1 MNNKREIRK
10 ETLKARLALSAQE
23 VARRSAIILARL
35 QTLEEYRRA
44 VFLMTYVDIRNE
56 VQTDGLIQASL
67 ALGKQVA
74 VPLTDVPAR
83 KLKPSLL
90 LNFPEDLAPGPWGI
104 LEPAA
109 GCFRPVEIQKIDLV
123 IVPGVAFDERGNR
136 VGYGGGFYDRFLPQ
150 TRPDTFWVA
159 PAYELQIK
167 PEIRPGPDDCPVH
180 CLVTEKRVIYTTK

>member
-1 MNNKREIRK
+1 VKSKSEIRW
-10 ETLKARLALSAQE
+10 ETLKVRLALSGQD
-23 VARRSAIILARL
+23 VARKSAAILERL
-35 QTLEEYRRA
+35 QAMEEYRQA

-56 VQTDGLIQASL
+56 VQTDELIKISL
-67 ALGKQVA
+67 ALGKQVT
-74 VPLTDVPAR
+74 VPLTDIPAR

-136 VGYGGGFYDRFLPQ
+136 LGYGGGFYDRFLPQ
-150 TRPDTFWVA
+150 TRPDTFRVA
-159 PAYELQIK
+159 LAFELQIK
-167 PEIRPGPDDCPVH
+167 PEVCPDPDDCPVH
-180 CLVTEKRVIYTTK
+180 CLITEKRVIYTTK